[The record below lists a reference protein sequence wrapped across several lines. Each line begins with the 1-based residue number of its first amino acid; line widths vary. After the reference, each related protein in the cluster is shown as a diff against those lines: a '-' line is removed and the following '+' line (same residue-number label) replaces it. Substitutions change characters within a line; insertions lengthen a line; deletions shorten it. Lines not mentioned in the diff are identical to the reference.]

1 MGGGIQVLFDPEGV
15 HRDSPQGESAAKGAS
30 TGSIPCTAETGGVL
44 SEHGAACIGNG
55 QADQL
60 YMKKVAGAL
69 NCMHDPQSVIIK
81 NGGVKICQY
90 QDKIGALSDY
100 WKGINSQYVGQNKLV
115 VEKHE

>member
-1 MGGGIQVLFDPEGV
+1 
-15 HRDSPQGESAAKGAS
+15 
-30 TGSIPCTAETGGVL
+30 
-44 SEHGAACIGNG
+44 
-55 QADQL
+55 
-60 YMKKVAGAL
+60 MKKVAGAL